1 MTFKDDLQFG
11 KDVENQVL
19 DIIKKKY
26 PLSFMIEGKFKAFD
40 IFIPE
45 LQEGVEVKSDR
56 QAEDTGNVF
65 IEIECNNQHSGIQ
78 TTMASWYVYKTT
90 KRMFWAN
97 TQSIRR
103 YLIQSA
109 QRLKMFSNRP
119 KGEVSA
125 VRGYLVPIE
134 DFEQLSR
141 RTKL

>member
-56 QAEDTGNVF
+56 
-65 IEIECNNQHSGIQ
+65 
-78 TTMASWYVYKTT
+78 
-90 KRMFWAN
+90 
-97 TQSIRR
+97 
-103 YLIQSA
+103 
-109 QRLKMFSNRP
+109 
-119 KGEVSA
+119 
-125 VRGYLVPIE
+125 
-134 DFEQLSR
+134 
-141 RTKL
+141 